1 MRTEISFATAII
13 LLLSGI
19 LSAYAEVRHDQI
31 NDVTLITYVSD
42 EAWQPEGVKEPPV
55 LRAPMVQ
62 QEPVIDGLA
71 DDPAWTRAENLTL
84 SLDYG
89 PVEEATL
96 KAVYTD
102 KEIFLLVSWS
112 DPSKDDQHR
121 PWLWDTEQGRYV
133 EGPQIEDGLLVSL
146 EEGCDW
152 NPSPLTGYVFDFD
165 GWLWLAART
174 NPLGQAVDT
183 NGHAQ
188 DRWRAN
194 KGFTKYQRRRQE
206 PFWNMKFAGRGNPDN
221 FTKPWQEVDRVYLFS
236 PLQGP
241 ELYVSLE
248 PDKEL
253 RLRQKPDFAVRL
265 PAPSV
270 EPEAAKNDQ
279 TPPPLV
285 QQFKPV
291 KLTGNA
297 GDVEAKGHWADG
309 RWTVEYRRALIT
321 PAKTSSDSMLDRTT
335 QFSIH
340 VFDSTERL
348 DEASESGRILLQF
361 EPVGLAQSK

>member
-1 MRTEISFATAII
+1 MRIKSFPAIVI
-13 LLLSGI
+13 VLLLSWG
-19 LSAYAEVRHDQI
+19 LSVHAEVRHNQI
-31 NDVTLITYVSD
+31 NDVTFITHVNN
-42 EAWQPEGVKEPPV
+42 EPWQPEGVVEPPV
-55 LRAPMVQ
+55 LRAPLIQ
-62 QEPVIDGLA
+62 QVPVIDGLA
-71 DDPAWTRAENLTL
+71 DDPAWDRAESITL
-84 SLDYG
+84 PLDYG
-89 PVEEATL
+89 PVGEATL

-102 KEIFLLVSWS
+102 KEVFLLVSWP
-112 DPSKDDQHR
+112 DASKDDQHR
-121 PWLWDTEQGRYV
+121 PWTWDTEQGRYV
-133 EGPQIEDGLLVSL
+133 EGTQVEDGLLVSL

-194 KGFTKYQRRRQE
+194 MGYTKYQRRRQE

-221 FTKPWQEVDRVYLFS
+221 FNDPWHKVDRVYVFS

-253 RLRQKPDFAVRL
+253 RQRNKPDFAIRL
-265 PAPSV
+265 PAPIV
-270 EPEAAKNDQ
+270 EPEAVKTDQ
-279 TPPPLV
+279 PPPQLV
-285 QQFKPV
+285 PQFKPV
-291 KLTGNA
+291 KLKGNA
-297 GDVEAKGHWADG
+297 GDVAAKGQWEDG
-309 RWTVEYRRALIT
+309 RWTVEYRRVLIT
-321 PAKTSSDSMLDRTT
+321 PAKTTSDSMLDRTT

-340 VFDSTERL
+340 VFDSAERL

-361 EPVGLAQSK
+361 EPDELAQSK

>member
-1 MRTEISFATAII
+1 MRTKIYSAIIII
-13 LLLSGI
+13 LLLNGV
-19 LSAYAEVRHDQI
+19 LSVHAEVRHDQI
-31 NDVTLITYVSD
+31 NDVTFLTFVSN
-42 EAWQPEGVKEPPV
+42 EAWQPEGVDEPPV
-55 LRAPMVQ
+55 LHAPLIR

-71 DDPAWTRAENLTL
+71 DDPAWARAESITL
-84 SLDYG
+84 PLDYG
-89 PVEEATL
+89 PVQEATL

-102 KEIFLLVSWS
+102 QEIFLLVSWP
-112 DPSKDDQHR
+112 DASKDDQHR
-121 PWLWDTEQGRYV
+121 PWLWDAEQGRYV
-133 EGPQIEDGLLVSL
+133 EGPQIEDGLLVSI

-165 GWLWLAART
+165 GWRWLAART
-174 NPLGQAVDT
+174 NPLGQAVDI

-194 KGFTKYQRRRQE
+194 MGYTKYQRRRQE
-206 PFWNMKFAGRGNPDN
+206 PFWNMKFNGRGSPDN
-221 FTKPWQEVDRVYLFS
+221 FNKPWQEVDRVYLFS

-241 ELYVSLE
+241 ELYISLE

-253 RLRQKPDFAVRL
+253 QRRQKPDFAVRL

-270 EPEAAKNDQ
+270 EPETVKAGQ
-279 TPPPLV
+279 TPIPLV
-285 QQFKPV
+285 PQFKPV

-297 GDVEAKGHWADG
+297 GDVAAKGQWVDG
-309 RWTVEYRRALIT
+309 RWTVEFRRLLIT
-321 PAKTSSDSMLDRTT
+321 PAKTASDSMLDRTT

-361 EPVGLAQSK
+361 EPEELVQNK